1 MPHTAGSAL
10 RWLTRTDRAPTIA
23 RILCS
28 ASPGLFPSRG
38 TRHDE
43 ARIGHDSRRRRALH
57 AKRNPDLR
65 LHAIPALLLAAALAG
80 CATPEPRTA
89 ADAVA
94 QSVAEAPGTPAPI
107 AVPEAR
113 IVAMPIARVAPPSPF
128 APLVE
133 AELEPLPAPAEDIW
147 DRIVKGYAIPDLEG
161 PLVEKWERFY
171 AERPDYVARMVDR
184 SRRYLYHI
192 VNEVDQRGMPLD
204 VALLPMVESA
214 FNPRAYSV
222 ARAAGIWQFMP
233 STGRQYGLDQNFWV
247 DSRRD
252 VVAATDGALDY
263 LQRLYGMFGDW
274 QLALAAYNWGEGNVT
289 RAVAKN
295 RARNLPTGYE
305 ALDMP
310 DETRNY
316 LPKLQAIKN
325 IVRDPERHGL
335 VLADIPDAP
344 YFAVVKVDRKM
355 DVRKAAELAEL
366 SEDEFLALN
375 PQHNRPVIAGADEFT
390 ILLPIDNA
398 ELFVAK
404 LDLHDQPLV
413 SWQAYR
419 LKEGESIAQVA
430 AKFGLSAETL
440 RTINGLGTR
449 ARVHGGHL
457 LLVPA
462 ERPSSAADAS
472 LSRAVFTA
480 APQGRT
486 FYHTVRRG
494 ETLFSIARRYRVSA
508 DELREWNRMTQ
519 SKVRVGQQVRVTSDV
534 VPSASPRG
542 SSSRHSRSAATGGAK
557 SIRAP
562 AKASRNQGAAAPSR
576 GNPAPSAKAA
586 SPVRSEAPAADAR
599 SRATTS
605 PQARPRTATSP
616 GASIPPAR

>member
-1 MPHTAGSAL
+1 V
-10 RWLTRTDRAPTIA
+10 
-23 RILCS
+23 
-28 ASPGLFPSRG
+28 FPPRR

-43 ARIGHDSRRRRALH
+43 ARIGHESRRRLALH
-57 AKRNPDLR
+57 ATRNTELR
-65 LHAIPALLLAAALAG
+65 PHALTALLLAAVLAG
-80 CATPEPRTA
+80 CATPEPRRAT
-89 ADAVA
+89 ADAVTE
-94 QSVAEAPGTPAPI
+94 SVAGAPGTPTPV
-107 AVPEAR
+107 AVPEPQ
-113 IVAMPIARVAPPSPF
+113 IVAVPIAKVAAPSPF

-133 AELEPLPAPAEDIW
+133 AELEPLPVPAEDIW
-147 DRIVKGYAIPDLEG
+147 DRIVKGYAIPDIEG

-233 STGRQYGLDQNFWV
+233 ATGRQYGLDQNFWV

-295 RARNLPTGYE
+295 RARSLPAGYE
-305 ALDMP
+305 SLDMP

-335 VLADIPDAP
+335 VLADVPDAP

-355 DVRKAAELAEL
+355 DVKKAAELAEL

-398 ELFVAK
+398 GLFVAK

-419 LKEGESIAQVA
+419 LKEGESIVQVA
-430 AKFGLSAETL
+430 TKFGLSVETL
-440 RTINGLGTR
+440 RTINGLGAR
-449 ARVHGGHL
+449 SRVHGGHL

-462 ERPSSAADAS
+462 ERPSSAADVS
-472 LSRAVFTA
+472 LSRAVFTV

-486 FYHTVRRG
+486 FFHTVRRG
-494 ETLFSIARRYRVSA
+494 ETLYSIARRYRVSA
-508 DELREWNRMTQ
+508 DELREWNRMPQ
-519 SKVRVGQQVRVTSDV
+519 SAVRVGQQVRVTSDV
-534 VPSASPRG
+534 VPSASSRG
-542 SSSRHSRSAATGGAK
+542 RSTRHSRSAATGGAK
-557 SIRAP
+557 SVRPP
-562 AKASRNQGAAAPSR
+562 AKATKTQGAAVPAR
-576 GNPAPSAKAA
+576 GNPAPSGKAA
-586 SPVRSEAPAADAR
+586 GPGRTEVPAADSR
-599 SRATTS
+599 SRATPS
-605 PQARPRTATSP
+605 PQARPRTGTSP

>member
-1 MPHTAGSAL
+1 M
-10 RWLTRTDRAPTIA
+10 
-23 RILCS
+23 
-28 ASPGLFPSRG
+28 FPPRR

-43 ARIGHDSRRRRALH
+43 FRRRLALH
-57 AKRNPDLR
+57 ATWNTELR
-65 LHAIPALLLAAALAG
+65 LHALSALLLVAALAG
-80 CATPEPRTA
+80 CATPEPRRAT
-89 ADAVA
+89 ADAQA
-94 QSVAEAPGTPAPI
+94 GSVAEAPGTAAPVAVAEPQIVAVPI
-107 AVPEAR
+107 AKV
-113 IVAMPIARVAPPSPF
+113 VPPSPF

-133 AELEPLPAPAEDIW
+133 AELEPLPVPAEDIW

-295 RARNLPTGYE
+295 RARSLPAGYE
-305 ALDMP
+305 SLDMP

-325 IVRDPERHGL
+325 IVRDPERYGL
-335 VLADIPDAP
+335 VLADVPDAP
-344 YFAVVKVDRKM
+344 YFAVVKVGRKM
-355 DVRKAAELAEL
+355 DVKKAAELAEL

-419 LKEGESIAQVA
+419 LKEGESIVQA
-430 AKFGLSAETL
+430 ATKFGLSVETL
-440 RTINGLGTR
+440 RTINGLGAR

-494 ETLFSIARRYRVSA
+494 ETLYSIARHYRVST
-508 DELREWNRMTQ
+508 DELREWNRMPQ
-519 SKVRVGQQVRVTSDV
+519 SAVRVGQQVRVTSDV
-534 VPSASPRG
+534 VPSASSRG
-542 SSSRHSRSAATGGAK
+542 RSTRHSRSAATGGAK

-562 AKASRNQGAAAPSR
+562 AKATKPQGAAATPAR
-576 GNPAPSAKAA
+576 GNPAPSGKAA
-586 SPVRSEAPAADAR
+586 GPGRTEAPAADAR

-605 PQARPRTATSP
+605 PQARPRTGANP